1 MSMVALAILLA
12 LLADAFKYNAG
23 DGKGFLD

>member
-1 MSMVALAILLA
+1 MIAIA
-12 LLADAFKYNAG
+12 IFFAIIADLFKYNAG